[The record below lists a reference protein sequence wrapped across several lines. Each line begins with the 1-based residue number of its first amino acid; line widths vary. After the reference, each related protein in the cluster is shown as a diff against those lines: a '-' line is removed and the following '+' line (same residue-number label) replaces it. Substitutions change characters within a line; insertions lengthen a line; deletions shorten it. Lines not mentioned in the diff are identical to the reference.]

1 MGGKFNLKYTLVA
14 FFYKILIYKW
24 NMFATKKNMTNKLL
38 LLIAFTLCLNSINAQ
53 NTTAINKSLSFESK
67 ILSGDRE
74 IWIHVPKIDKSSLDN
89 PQSIFPVIYVLDGE
103 HSFNNVVGISKAL
116 ARANL
121 MPNVIV
127 VGVTGVNREYDYSP
141 SDLKVD
147 YMKTGGGDK
156 FLSFFANELIPYIN
170 NNYPSSNHNT
180 LIGHSIGAMFAIY
193 ALTESPLDNFSNH
206 LAISPSLWWDNQ
218 SLANKWKE
226 KLKTPEF
233 KQNKLAFITMA
244 NEKILGQDGLKM
256 HNQYLK
262 FKSDIKSNTNF
273 EVDYLDLFEE
283 DHLSTVTPALH
294 YGLKFLFKNWN
305 IDHHYNSGNFSSLKK
320 SLQNLSQIYNF
331 NVAPNYASLVNMA
344 RSFYEK
350 EDYKTSIEIYEFGL
364 KTFPEGLQMNGFA
377 AQAYLKNGQL
387 EKAKEYFKKGLNFAI
402 STQSPMVPW
411 FKDQLNG
418 F

>member
-1 MGGKFNLKYTLVA
+1 
-14 FFYKILIYKW
+14 
-24 NMFATKKNMTNKLL
+24 MTNKLL
-38 LLIAFTLCLNSINAQ
+38 LLIVFALCLNSINAQ
-53 NTTAINKSLSFESK
+53 NTAAINKSLSFDSK

-74 IWIHVPKIDKSSLDN
+74 IWIHIPKIDKSSLDN

-103 HSFNNVVGISKAL
+103 HNFNIVVGVSKAL

-127 VGVTGVNREYDYSP
+127 VGITGINREYDYSP

-147 YMKTGGGDK
+147 YMKTGGGDN
-156 FLSFFANELIPYIN
+156 FLSFFAHELIPYIN
-170 NNYPSSNHNT
+170 KNYPSSNHNT
-180 LIGHSIGAMFAIY
+180 LIGHSIGAMFSIY
-193 ALTESPLDNFSNH
+193 ALTENPIDMFSNH

-218 SLANKWKE
+218 SLANKWRKE
-226 KLKTPEF
+226 LKTPKF
-233 KQNKLAFITMA
+233 KENKLAFMTMA
-244 NEKILGQDGLKM
+244 NEGTLGKDGEIM

-262 FKSDIKSNTNF
+262 FKSDIKNSTNF
-273 EVDYLDLFEE
+273 EIDYLDLFEE

-305 IDHHYNSGNFSSLKK
+305 IDHHYNSNNFSSVKE

-331 NVAPNYASLVNMA
+331 NVAPNYASLINMG

-350 EDYKTSIEIYEFGL
+350 EDYKTAIEIYELGL
-364 KTFPEGLQMNGFA
+364 KTYSEGLQMNGFV
-377 AQAYLKNGQL
+377 AQAYLKDGQI

-402 STQSPMVPW
+402 LKQSPMISW
-411 FKDQLNG
+411 FKDQLSSL
-418 F
+418 